1 MAKDAFSFDIV
12 SEVDLQEVANAID
25 QAQRELGQRFDFK
38 GTDTSISRDATTIEL
53 RSSTE
58 DRLKAALQV
67 LKEKMVKR
75 EVPLKALTDG
85 DLHPAAKGHVRQAV
99 NITTGIAD
107 DKAKE
112 LNKFIKASGAKVQTQ
127 IQGAQIR
134 VTGKSKY
141 DLQTVIREVKA
152 KDFGIALQFR
162 NYRP

>member
-85 DLHPAAKGHVRQAV
+85 EVHPAAKGHVRQAV

-134 VTGKSKY
+134 VTGKSKD

-152 KDFGIALQFR
+152 KDFGIALQFT

>member
-1 MAKDAFSFDIV
+1 
-12 SEVDLQEVANAID
+12 
-25 QAQRELGQRFDFK
+25 
-38 GTDTSISRDATTIEL
+38 
-53 RSSTE
+53 
-58 DRLKAALQV
+58 
-67 LKEKMVKR
+67 
-75 EVPLKALTDG
+75 
-85 DLHPAAKGHVRQAV
+85 VRQAV

-134 VTGKSKY
+134 VTGKSKD

-152 KDFGIALQFR
+152 KDFGIALQFT

>member
-1 MAKDAFSFDIV
+1 
-12 SEVDLQEVANAID
+12 
-25 QAQRELGQRFDFK
+25 
-38 GTDTSISRDATTIEL
+38 
-53 RSSTE
+53 
-58 DRLKAALQV
+58 
-67 LKEKMVKR
+67 MVKR

-85 DLHPAAKGHVRQAV
+85 EIHPAAKGHVRQAV

-134 VTGKSKY
+134 VTGKSKD

-152 KDFGIALQFR
+152 KDFGIALQFT